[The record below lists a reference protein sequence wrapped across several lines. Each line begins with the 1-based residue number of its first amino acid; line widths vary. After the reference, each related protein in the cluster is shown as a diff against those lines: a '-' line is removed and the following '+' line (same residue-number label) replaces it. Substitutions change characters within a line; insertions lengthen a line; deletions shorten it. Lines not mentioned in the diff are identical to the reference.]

1 MEWRA
6 SVAQPPRTNHP
17 LADRIPLLSQTMQVT
32 PRRLTSLGFNR
43 FRNVLE
49 RRGECALARDT
60 GSSVHRAPVGSVPW
74 TDSPITDSLAS
85 LIMKSPPL
93 YDPVRM
99 IVYIRTHADCFAFFI
114 LVTHD
119 YRLDPRW
126 HCHFKCCGC

>member
-17 LADRIPLLSQTMQVT
+17 SADCISLLSQMMQVT
-32 PRRLTSLGFNR
+32 PRRLTSLGFSR

-49 RRGECALARDT
+49 RRGECVLARDT
-60 GSSVHRAPVGSVPW
+60 GSSTHRAPVGSVLW
-74 TDSPITDSLAS
+74 TDSPITDSLVS

-99 IVYIRTHADCFAFFI
+99 IPFVYIRTHTDCFAFSS
-114 LVTHD
+114 L
-119 YRLDPRW
+119 
-126 HCHFKCCGC
+126 